1 MTGKADFTEEEWE
14 LVREGPPTAGLVV
27 LTASSGGSF
36 RESWAMAKA
45 FTEARK
51 DSGAS
56 ELLDEIVG
64 ESPKVKRYHT
74 PEDAENEGLSRLRD
88 AVALL
93 EQKATPEELDA
104 YRHFTLDVADRVAS
118 AHREKGEIGDV
129 SAPEREAIEK
139 IGATLNAG

>member
-51 DSGAS
+51 SRGAS
-56 ELLDEIVG
+56 ELLDELVG

-74 PEDAENEGLSRLRD
+74 PEEAEQEGLGRIRD

-93 EQKATPEELDA
+93 EQKASPDEVDA
-104 YRHFTLDVADRVAS
+104 YKRFTLDVADKVAS

-129 SAPEREAIEK
+129 SASEREAIDK
-139 IGATLNAG
+139 VTATLNA

>member
-1 MTGKADFTEEEWE
+1 MTGKSEFSPEEWDE
-14 LVREGPPTAGLVV
+14 ILEAPMTAGMIV
-27 LTASSGGSF
+27 LTASGGGTF
-36 RESWAMAKA
+36 RETFALAGA
-45 FTEARK
+45 YNDARK
-51 DSGAS
+51 EHGAS

-74 PEDAENEGLSRLRD
+74 PEEAENEGLSRLRD

>member
-1 MTGKADFTEEEWE
+1 
-14 LVREGPPTAGLVV
+14 
-27 LTASSGGSF
+27 
-36 RESWAMAKA
+36 
-45 FTEARK
+45 
-51 DSGAS
+51 
-56 ELLDEIVG
+56 
-64 ESPKVKRYHT
+64 VKRYHT